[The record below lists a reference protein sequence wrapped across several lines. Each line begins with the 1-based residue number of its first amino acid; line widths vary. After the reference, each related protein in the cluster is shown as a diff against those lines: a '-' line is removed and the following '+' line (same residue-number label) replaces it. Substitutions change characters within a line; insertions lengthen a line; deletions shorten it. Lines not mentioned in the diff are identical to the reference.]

1 MVHRRVS
8 RLVRVLPLLA
18 AGVLLVPAAA
28 SAENRRISISNYA
41 WSDQDFTIDRGEHVS
56 WYWIGP
62 DTMHSITGDSPD
74 AKGIDSDPQ
83 TNQPQHKIGDTFR
96 VDFDNPGTYSF
107 RCKLHSTVNGTV
119 TVSSTPGDPIT
130 EPDPIPRSKVDL
142 EAPNLRDLRLGS
154 TTVRRKGTSMKY
166 SINERARIEVE
177 YLRSKRR
184 GGRQFAGYARYK
196 GGHIGANGLRFGIR
210 RTNFPARPGRYLAKV
225 RAIDKAANATRP
237 FKLRFRIVRAG
248 NRAG

>member
-1 MVHRRVS
+1 VVHRRVS
-8 RLVRVLPLLA
+8 WLVRVLPLLA
-18 AGVLLVPAAA
+18 AGALLVPAAA

-62 DTMHSITGDSPD
+62 DTMHSITGDSPN

-83 TNQPQHKIGDTFR
+83 TNQPQHRIGDTFR

-225 RAIDKAANATRP
+225 RAIDRSANATRP
-237 FKLRFRIVRAG
+237 FKLRFRIVRAK
-248 NRAG
+248 NRA

>member
-8 RLVRVLPLLA
+8 WLVRVLPLLA
-18 AGVLLVPAAA
+18 AGALLVPAAA

-96 VDFDNPGTYSF
+96 VDFDNPGIYSF

-225 RAIDKAANATRP
+225 RAIDRSANATRP
-237 FKLRFRIVRAG
+237 FKLRFRIVRAK
-248 NRAG
+248 NRA

>member
-1 MVHRRVS
+1 VS
-8 RLVRVLPLLA
+8 WLVRVLPLLA
-18 AGVLLVPAAA
+18 AGALLVPAAA

-96 VDFDNPGTYSF
+96 VDFDNPGIYSF

-225 RAIDKAANATRP
+225 RAIDRSANATRP
-237 FKLRFRIVRAG
+237 FKLRFRIVRAK
-248 NRAG
+248 NRA

>member
-1 MVHRRVS
+1 VVHRRVS
-8 RLVRVLPLLA
+8 WLVRVLPLLA
-18 AGVLLVPAAA
+18 AGALLVPAAA

-225 RAIDKAANATRP
+225 RAIDRSANATRP
-237 FKLRFRIVRAG
+237 FKLRFRIVRAK
-248 NRAG
+248 NRA

>member
-1 MVHRRVS
+1 MS

-96 VDFDNPGTYSF
+96 VDFDNPGIYSF

-225 RAIDKAANATRP
+225 RAIDRSANATRP
-237 FKLRFRIVRAG
+237 FKLRFRIVRAK
-248 NRAG
+248 NRA

>member
-1 MVHRRVS
+1 VS

-96 VDFDNPGTYSF
+96 VDFDNPGIYSF

-225 RAIDKAANATRP
+225 RAIDRSANATRP
-237 FKLRFRIVRAG
+237 FKLRFRIVRAK
-248 NRAG
+248 NRA

>member
-1 MVHRRVS
+1 VVHRRVS

-225 RAIDKAANATRP
+225 RAIDRSANATRP
-237 FKLRFRIVRAG
+237 FKLRFRIVRAK
-248 NRAG
+248 NRA

>member
-1 MVHRRVS
+1 VVHRRVS

-96 VDFDNPGTYSF
+96 VDFDNPGIYSF

-225 RAIDKAANATRP
+225 RAIDRSANATRP
-237 FKLRFRIVRAG
+237 FKLRFRIVRAK
-248 NRAG
+248 NRA

>member
-1 MVHRRVS
+1 
-8 RLVRVLPLLA
+8 
-18 AGVLLVPAAA
+18 
-28 SAENRRISISNYA
+28 
-41 WSDQDFTIDRGEHVS
+41 
-56 WYWIGP
+56 
-62 DTMHSITGDSPD
+62 
-74 AKGIDSDPQ
+74 
-83 TNQPQHKIGDTFR
+83 
-96 VDFDNPGTYSF
+96 
-107 RCKLHSTVNGTV
+107 VNGTV

-225 RAIDKAANATRP
+225 RAIDRSANATRP
-237 FKLRFRIVRAG
+237 FKLRFRIVRAK
-248 NRAG
+248 NRA

>member
-1 MVHRRVS
+1 VVHRRVS
-8 RLVRVLPLLA
+8 WLVRVLPLLA
-18 AGVLLVPAAA
+18 AGALLVPAAA

-96 VDFDNPGTYSF
+96 VDFDNPGIYSF

-166 SINERARIEVE
+166 SINERARIEIE

-237 FKLRFRIVRAG
+237 FKLRFRIVRAK
-248 NRAG
+248 NRA